1 MNSRVGFT
9 NESDALLIPLH
20 NTPELNHFL
29 EQLDHTHNTGILRQA
44 AREGF
49 EAKPGQVIF
58 SPTPSSHHQSVIAFG
73 VGAEEEINSA
83 ILRKGLTAA
92 FGAAR
97 KTKAKDLV
105 FNPWYLFTDAASPAV
120 NPADLGHLIAETA
133 GTIGFVPRVAK
144 TTLGGYTP
152 GAEFGTLTIMDGQND
167 DLSFGLKTGTIFA
180 QAINAGRNMANLR
193 SNEMGPD
200 EFREAALAVA
210 AKSGGSITATY
221 LDKKQLKRIGAGGI
235 LAVNRGS
242 KLPCY
247 LIVLT
252 YTPPTGPTNTHLG
265 LIGKTVTYDTGGL
278 SIKPNEGMADMHRD
292 KTGGVC
298 VLSALSA
305 IAELGYPLSVSA
317 IFPVTDNAV
326 GPKAWQPGDT
336 VTTLSGH
343 CFINANS
350 DAEGRVIQA
359 DAITYAQS
367 VLKVTHLVC
376 ASTLTGA
383 ARIVA
388 SSVAALLYSNDDGF
402 ERLIKTASQTA
413 GENFQVMEMF
423 PEFEE
428 LLDNS
433 YADFQSISAAGGGA
447 TIAAS
452 FLRKFVQPQTRWA
465 HMDIAS
471 VSWKESKDDPGA
483 TGFSIR
489 TLIRTAQKLSQQG

>member
-9 NESDALLIPLH
+9 NESDAVLIPLRKTSGL
-20 NTPELNHFL
+20 NKFLAEL
-29 EQLDHTHNTGILRQA
+29 DRTHGTGILRQA

-58 SPTPSSHHQSVIAFG
+58 SPTPTSRHQSVIGFG
-73 VGAEEEINSA
+73 VGAEEQINSA
-83 ILRKGLTAA
+83 ILRKGLTGA
-92 FGAAR
+92 FEAAR

-105 FNPWYLFTDAASPAV
+105 IAPRHLFTNAV
-120 NPADLGHLIAETA
+120 SQAVSQLDLGHLIAETA
-133 GTIGFVPRVAK
+133 GTVGFVPRLAK
-144 TTLGGYTP
+144 TSLGGYAP
-152 GAEFGTLTIMDGQND
+152 RAEFGNLTVVDQPND

-180 QAINAGRNMANLR
+180 QAINDGRNMANLR
-193 SNEMGPD
+193 ANEMGPD

-252 YTPPTGPTNTHLG
+252 YTPPTGPTKTHLG

-278 SIKPNEGMADMHRD
+278 SIKPNDGMADMHRD

-317 IFPVTDNAV
+317 IFPVTDNAI

-343 CFINANS
+343 RFINGNS

-359 DAITYAQS
+359 DAITYSQS
-367 VLKVTHLVC
+367 FLHVTHLVC

-383 ARIVA
+383 ARIIA
-388 SSVAALLYSNDDGF
+388 SSVAALLYSNDDSF

-433 YADFQSISAAGGGA
+433 YADFQSISPAGAGA

-452 FLRKFVQPQTRWA
+452 FLRKFVEPQTRWA

-471 VSWKESKDDPGA
+471 VSWKESKTDPGA
-483 TGFSIR
+483 TGFSIS